1 MTMTTKHDPKE
12 LCTFEL
18 DGLLF
23 GIDVQHAQEIITNQP
38 VTPVPLAAHLVR
50 GLINLRGQ
58 IVTAI
63 DLRECLGLPPR
74 PEDARQINLIVQHE
88 GEPVSFLVDRMGDVL
103 PVDESMF
110 EPSPETLDPA
120 VIELIRGACKLSERL
135 LLILDVGRIVRH
147 AAALHTTG
155 M

>member
-1 MTMTTKHDPKE
+1 MNLKHGSGQ

-23 GIDVQHAQEIITNQP
+23 GIDVQQTQEIITDQP

-63 DLRECLGLPPR
+63 DLRECLGLPAR
-74 PEDARQINLIVQHE
+74 PEDYRTVNLIVQHE
-88 GEPVSFLVDRMGDVL
+88 GEPVSFLVDRMGDVVS
-103 PVDESMF
+103 VDESMF
-110 EPSPETLDPA
+110 EPPPETLDPA
-120 VIELIRGACKLSERL
+120 AIELIRGACKLSDRL
-135 LLILDVGRIVRH
+135 LMTLDVRRIIGLAASLH
-147 AAALHTTG
+147 AANA
-155 M
+155 

>member
-1 MTMTTKHDPKE
+1 MSVVKGHVE

-23 GIDVQHAQEIITNQP
+23 GIDVQHAQEVITDQQ
-38 VTPVPLAAHLVR
+38 VTPVPLAANPVR

-63 DLRECLGLPPR
+63 DLRECLGLTIR
-74 PEDARQINLIVQHE
+74 PENSRQVNLIVKHA

-120 VIELIRGACKLSERL
+120 VIELIRGACKLSDRL

-147 AAALHTTG
+147 AAALHTAG
-155 M
+155 A